1 MGIPCMKLKEVDP
14 DIGEREIVKTPWV
27 KRVDRYG
34 RLQAGIELAGQE
46 VLVLLAEVKPGD
58 KEKWYKS

>member
-1 MGIPCMKLKEVDP
+1 MVTL
-14 DIGEREIVKTPWV
+14 WV

-34 RLQAGIELAGQE
+34 GLQAGIELAGLE